1 MKGVGQNNTGIPLWL
16 QLAQAKGGPRPVF
29 AWCSFYRMDQ
39 ISQYHKNYSA
49 QQAKVMKNLREELD
63 KAFGQEQSRLWHGAP
78 VWFVGENPVAGY
90 SVNSRGVCLL
100 FWNGQAFKD
109 PSLHPV
115 GKFYAAE
122 LRFLDV
128 SEIKLTKLR
137 GLIRQAKTNVWDSV
151 GYSRQARA
159 KAK

>member
-1 MKGVGQNNTGIPLWL
+1 
-16 QLAQAKGGPRPVF
+16 
-29 AWCSFYRMDQ
+29 MDQ
-39 ISQYHKNYSA
+39 ISQYHKKHSS
-49 QQAKVMKNLREELD
+49 QQAKVMKALREELD
-63 KAFGQEQSRLWHGAP
+63 RALGQEHSKLWHGAP
-78 VWFVGENPVAGY
+78 VWFVDQNPVAGY

-115 GKFYAAE
+115 GKFFAAE

-137 GLIRQAKTNVWDSV
+137 GLFRQAKTKVWDSV
-151 GYSRQARA
+151 GYTRKARA